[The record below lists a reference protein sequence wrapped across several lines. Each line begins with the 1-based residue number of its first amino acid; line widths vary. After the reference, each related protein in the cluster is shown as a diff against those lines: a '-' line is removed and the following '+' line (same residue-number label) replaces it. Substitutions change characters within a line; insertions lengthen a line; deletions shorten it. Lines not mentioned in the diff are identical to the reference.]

1 MLTLFPNTHSDPI
14 DNYYS
19 LDQPSVCEKHSVP
32 YTSIAQDSIEACS
45 ACPNSCVTGTPASSE
60 VLFCY
65 MQHDDP
71 EERAEAVHD
80 EESPNPS
87 STPQSPS
94 TESILATKGIATRNG
109 ANLSTPAILDS
120 PIPQAALTS
129 GTAGNASENAL
140 PKPPSSVTNSKRDV
154 GAEIYSKASPD
165 HGCCC
170 GKVPAFRILVGLGIY
185 LPPEAAAIKTAL
197 WGSHG
202 SPWAA
207 AAEETITVVSD
218 LPESFYCAHPE
229 LPAETVDEVLAE
241 YVDSQLVDLPAAKLG

>member
-1 MLTLFPNTHSDPI
+1 MPNRSLCCGKEIPTSHQSLGKDWCCVGNDPI

-129 GTAGNASENAL
+129 GTAARPVL
-140 PKPPSSVTNSKRDV
+140 TT
-154 GAEIYSKASPD
+154 GAVVEKSLRFAYL
-165 HGCCC
+165 
-170 GKVPAFRILVGLGIY
+170 LV
-185 LPPEAAAIKTAL
+185 
-197 WGSHG
+197 
-202 SPWAA
+202 
-207 AAEETITVVSD
+207 
-218 LPESFYCAHPE
+218 
-229 LPAETVDEVLAE
+229 
-241 YVDSQLVDLPAAKLG
+241 